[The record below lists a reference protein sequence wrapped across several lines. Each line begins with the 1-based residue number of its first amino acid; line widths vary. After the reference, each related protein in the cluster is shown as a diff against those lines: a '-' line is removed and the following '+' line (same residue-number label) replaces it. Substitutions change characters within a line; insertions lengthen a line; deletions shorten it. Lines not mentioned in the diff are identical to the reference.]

1 MTGAD
6 TKARDVAPVK
16 PSSRDPIAQW
26 LDVFTSLLA
35 LPAGESDRIRD
46 ELEDHLRTR
55 VDDLLILGMSEPEAV
70 QKAVT
75 ELGETAQLARN
86 FKAVRT
92 HSRRRIAMHTAL
104 FAAAGLALTVSV
116 AGFLPRANTAPV
128 TSPSAIVDAQP
139 EDQNHRGMLDRDLP
153 AGKLG
158 DMLQM
163 LADAGNARLFVHWAS
178 LEPMGLDADTEIRA
192 IPAKGLEHGKVRQ
205 LINSAL
211 GLDGGD
217 QLTARMDGTLV
228 EIATQAYFDRIEMV
242 QKEYDLTELTK
253 PYNFG
258 IQSRDILT
266 PIYETVEPEIW
277 SNKIGSL
284 SMSGMFLNVRA
295 PARVQAEVQKY
306 LARLLDRHAATIAQM
321 QSDQEKLELE
331 QIVKREREIADLK
344 DKLEL
349 ANTTLDSHDEL
360 MRQLAHDYWS
370 TKMDIVEFELVFK
383 NSPDE
388 RERHE
393 TKNMLV
399 NAQVRMEY
407 TAIERERLQ
416 SQISNTLSQ
425 IYTLEQRLISLQ
437 DSQDHLGGRN
447 TKDAAA
453 VEFDSA
459 ARNESAGR

>member
-1 MTGAD
+1 MTGAH

-35 LPAGESDRIRD
+35 LPAGESERIRD

-139 EDQNHRGMLDRDLP
+139 EDQHHHGILDQDLP

-163 LADAGNARLFVHWAS
+163 LADAGNARIFVHWSS
-178 LEPMGLDADTEIRA
+178 LEPLGLDAETEVRA

-211 GLDGGD
+211 GLEGLDELAARVEGD
-217 QLTARMDGTLV
+217 LV
-228 EIATQAYFDRIEMV
+228 EIGTVRYFDRIETV
-242 QKEYDLTELTK
+242 LVDYDISFKVNQSSQSKAQATFVMNNGVEIYNTIEPQIWQTGMGSVSQDNGTLT
-253 PYNFG
+253 
-258 IQSRDILT
+258 
-266 PIYETVEPEIW
+266 
-277 SNKIGSL
+277 
-284 SMSGMFLNVRA
+284 VRA
-295 PARVQAEVQKY
+295 PKRVQAQVEEYLNRLRERQREIDAERQSQAKELFERSLLERVEQASQMEKSILELKQEVQSFQRAHERISHEYWLLKMEIQEFEKVY
-306 LARLLDRHAATIAQM
+306 AESEDEQARLEARD
-321 QSDQEKLELE
+321 
-331 QIVKREREIADLK
+331 
-344 DKLEL
+344 
-349 ANTTLDSHDEL
+349 
-360 MRQLAHDYWS
+360 
-370 TKMDIVEFELVFK
+370 
-383 NSPDE
+383 
-388 RERHE
+388 
-393 TKNMLV
+393 
-399 NAQVRMEY
+399 
-407 TAIERERLQ
+407 
-416 SQISNTLSQ
+416 
-425 IYTLEQRLISLQ
+425 RLISAQVKLESIDAERDRLENQ
-437 DSQDHLGGRN
+437 IAASWVKVDAWSSHLDSLRQGMQTASNLPESGR
-447 TKDAAA
+447 
-453 VEFDSA
+453 
-459 ARNESAGR
+459 